1 MRHTKACA
9 CRQEKGAELS
19 YLKPQP
25 LLVRVLNPLA
35 MKFAA
40 GRVATL
46 VVAGRRSRAPH
57 KVPLVVLDYD
67 GKKYL
72 VSARGEADWVKN
84 LRQAGGGELIEGR
97 SLRTVSASEVPVD
110 RRAPVIAAYRAKTGR
125 SLAPLFRKLP
135 NYKDHPVF
143 EIS

>member
-9 CRQEKGAELS
+9 CRQEKGAELA

-25 LLVRVLNPLA
+25 LLARVLNPLA
-35 MKFAA
+35 MKFAP

-46 VVAGRRSRAPH
+46 VVAGRRSGVPH

-67 GKKYL
+67 GRKYL

-84 LRQAGGGELIEGR
+84 LRQAGGGELIQGR
-97 SLRTVSASEVPVD
+97 SSRTVSASEVPVE
-110 RRAPVIAAYRAKTGR
+110 RRVQVIAAYRAKTGR
-125 SLAPLFRKLP
+125 SLTPLFHKLP
-135 NYKDHPVF
+135 EHKDHPVF

>member
-1 MRHTKACA
+1 M
-9 CRQEKGAELS
+9 S

-35 MKFAA
+35 MKFPA

-46 VVAGRRSRAPH
+46 IVAGRRSRVPH
-57 KVPLVVLDYD
+57 KVPLVVLDYE

-84 LRQAGGGELIEGR
+84 LRQAGGGELLEGR
-97 SLRTVSASEVPVD
+97 NSRTVSAHEVPVEH
-110 RRAPVIAAYRAKTGR
+110 RAQVIAAYRAKAGR
-125 SLAPLFRKLP
+125 SVAPLFHKLP
-135 NYKDHPVF
+135 EPKDHPVF

>member
-1 MRHTKACA
+1 MA
-9 CRQEKGAELS
+9 

-25 LLVRVLNPLA
+25 LLAGVLNPLA
-35 MKFAA
+35 MKFAP

-46 VVAGRRSRAPH
+46 VVAGRRSGVPH

-67 GKKYL
+67 GRKYL

-84 LRQAGGGELIEGR
+84 LRQAGGGELIQGR
-97 SLRTVSASEVPVD
+97 SSRTVSASEVPVE
-110 RRAPVIAAYRAKTGR
+110 RRAQVIAAYRAKTGR
-125 SLAPLFRKLP
+125 SLTPLFHKLP
-135 NYKDHPVF
+135 EHKDHPVF